1 MNFNS
6 MDINQTNISHATDD
20 HQLDVFGP
28 EECVK
33 RISIAIS
40 KNMHRAI
47 KMKALEMDQTMR
59 EYIITIIAN
68 ELKN

>member
-6 MDINQTNISHATDD
+6 MDINQTNISHIKDERP
-20 HQLDVFGP
+20 LDVISP
-28 EECVK
+28 EDCVK

-40 KNMHRAI
+40 KSMHRAI
-47 KMKALEMDQTMR
+47 KMKALEEDQTMR

-68 ELKN
+68 ELRN

>member
-1 MNFNS
+1 MELNKTDISNYKDDLHLDIFNP
-6 MDINQTNISHATDD
+6 D
-20 HQLDVFGP
+20 
-28 EECVK
+28 ECVK

-47 KMKALEMDQTMR
+47 KMKALETDQTMR

-68 ELKN
+68 ELKS